1 MHSTTLTETVA
12 GQIKKSIIVGDYAV
26 GSQLP
31 NEQILSEKLN
41 VSRNTVREAVKLL
54 VSKNVLEIE
63 RGRGTFVAAIPGLIE
78 DPFGLE
84 FVSAD
89 SLKRDLCQFRTI
101 VEPDVCALA
110 AVNASRQQIEKMGKA
125 VERMGE
131 ISQLVVSSSV
141 EEYIDEF
148 IDEELKFH
156 ELIYKMTH
164 NIIFERM
171 MDIISRSVFINCTEL
186 RYRQTFD
193 FVKYTK
199 THENI
204 YQAILS
210 RDPEAARKYAREHSG
225 TFELIQSEERQ
236 Q

>member
-204 YQAILS
+204 YQAILA

-225 TFELIQSEERQ
+225 TFELIQSEEQ

>member
-204 YQAILS
+204 YQAILA

-225 TFELIQSEERQ
+225 TFELIQSEKQ

>member
-1 MHSTTLTETVA
+1 MHSTTLAENVA
-12 GQIKKSIIVGDYAV
+12 GQIKKSIIVGEYPV
-26 GSQLP
+26 GTQLP
-31 NEQILSEKLN
+31 NEQVLSEKLN

-63 RGRGTFVAAIPGLIE
+63 RGRGTFVAAIPGLID

-84 FVSAD
+84 FVKP
-89 SLKRDLCQFRTI
+89 SLLIEDLCQFRSI

-110 AVNASRQQIEKMGKA
+110 AVNASRQQIEKLGET
-125 VERMGE
+125 VERMEE
-131 ISQLVVSSSV
+131 ICQLVVSSSV

-164 NIIFERM
+164 NVIFERM

-186 RYRQTFD
+186 KYRQTFD
-193 FVKYTK
+193 FAKYAK
-199 THENI
+199 SHENI
-204 YQAILS
+204 YQAILNH
-210 RDPEAARKYAREHSG
+210 DPEAAKKYGGEHG
-225 TFELIQSEERQ
+225 VTFDIIKSSEAQ
-236 Q
+236 T